1 MIREGYRT
9 IKNAAGTNL
18 CKMYQKAGDV
28 LKCAKTR
35 LHNSALKE
43 SRVQFFATID
53 IKEVN
58 QQLDLSLLDQSRD
71 D

>member
-1 MIREGYRT
+1 
-9 IKNAAGTNL
+9 
-18 CKMYQKAGDV
+18 MYQKAGDV